1 MSQSALPN
9 PFLGGA
15 AFVMPATW
23 QGVMKQVLH
32 LAEFSG
38 GLQVI
43 DGARGSGKTVFAHHM
58 ASALAEEVGCGVLAL
73 PPGLPTAQVFDCL
86 LTSLGID
93 VQDGQSIGQS
103 IISLR
108 QFDAN
113 LKREQSR
120 KILIIDDAHHF
131 DDQALAALASVF
143 QGSQDTEVGLA
154 LIFLAEPGMAQ
165 RLDALHL
172 VDVEV
177 RDCVLPPMGEEDI
190 QQLLE
195 EEFQAN
201 AEGDFPFDEET
212 VEAIH
217 SESGGMPQDA
227 LRIASALWDQSQANK
242 AVPIW
247 KKLPV
252 LHLVAIAALVLALLW
267 GLISGFGREDEKE
280 ASVAPPVQFIVNSSH
295 VMSSSS
301 SLGEFSVSSQAS
313 EASFSTG
320 VESLEI
326 DSLEVESLEVESS
339 NASLTDIEAVSS
351 SVVSSLAQSS
361 VAKTAPK
368 APEEPNRALEPK
380 EPKSPSPAAIVIEPP
395 KAESDPLLID
405 GLTDDEEALMKLP
418 QRGFILQVLAANAR
432 ESLERFVSEQPNR
445 QNLRIY
451 RSIRS
456 GKSWFVVVEGY
467 YADKDSAVAA
477 ISNLPNNQLKAGPW
491 PKSIAAVKLEITA
504 FKQQTP

>member
-1 MSQSALPN
+1 MSQSAQPN

-23 QGVMKQVLH
+23 QGVMKQLLH

-43 DGARGSGKTVFAHHM
+43 DGVRGSGKTVFAHQM
-58 ASALAEEVGCGVLAL
+58 AGALPEEVGCGVLAL

-177 RDCVLPPMGEEDI
+177 RDCVLPPMTEDDI

-195 EEFQAN
+195 DEYRAN
-201 AEGDFPFDEET
+201 AEGEFPFEDD
-212 VEAIH
+212 VIEAIH
-217 SESGGMPQDA
+217 SESGGVPQDA
-227 LRIASALWDQSQANK
+227 LRIAGALWEQSQAK
-242 AVPIW
+242 RAMPIW
-247 KKLPV
+247 KKWPLWHM
-252 LHLVAIAALVLALLW
+252 LAIAALALALVW
-267 GLISGFGREDEKE
+267 GLLSGFGKPESEEPKVV
-280 ASVAPPVQFIVNSSH
+280 STQMVSSSLMVVVNSS
-295 VMSSSS
+295 S
-301 SLGEFSVSSQAS
+301 A
-313 EASFSTG
+313 
-320 VESLEI
+320 
-326 DSLEVESLEVESS
+326 
-339 NASLTDIEAVSS
+339 
-351 SVVSSLAQSS
+351 AQSS
-361 VAKTAPK
+361 VAAENTSVSENMSSSEVVISSGSTVSSEKVSSLEQVSSSSVAIKVPIIP
-368 APEEPNRALEPK
+368 AEVQSPREPQSVIP
-380 EPKSPSPAAIVIEPP
+380 PAVVKNPP
-395 KAESDPLLID
+395 KATQKPALLD
-405 GLTDDEEALMKLP
+405 GLTGDEEKLMKLP
-418 QRGFILQVLAANAR
+418 QRGFVLQVLAANAR

-477 ISNLPNNQLKAGPW
+477 ISNLPNSQLKAGPW
-491 PKSIAAVKLEITA
+491 PKSVAAVKLEIAA

>member
-1 MSQSALPN
+1 MSQSAQQN
-9 PFLGGA
+9 PFFGGA
-15 AFVMPATW
+15 TFIMPTTW
-23 QGVMKQVLH
+23 QGVMKQLVH

-43 DGARGSGKTVFAHHM
+43 DGARGAGKTVFAHHM
-58 ASALAEEVGCGVLAL
+58 AKALPEEVGCGVLAL
-73 PPGLPTAQVFDCL
+73 PRGLPTAQVFDCL

-103 IISLR
+103 IIALR

-143 QGSQDTEVGLA
+143 QGSQDSEVGLA

-177 RDCVLPPMGEEDI
+177 RDCILPPMGEDDI

-195 EEFQAN
+195 EEYRAC
-201 AEGDFPFDEET
+201 ADGEFPFDEET

-217 SESGGMPQDA
+217 SESGGVPQDA
-227 LRIASALWDQSQANK
+227 LRIASALWEQSQAK
-242 AVPIW
+242 KGTPLWKRWPIW
-247 KKLPV
+247 
-252 LHLVAIAALVLALLW
+252 HLVAIAALLLALLW
-267 GLISGFGREDEKE
+267 GLVSGFGGKE
-280 ASVAPPVQFIVNSSH
+280 SVPTAALSPADSTVSSAQSSSFSSVASSAFAEQASVSSIARAAVQHANSSEAALSS
-295 VMSSSS
+295 VSESSSS
-301 SLGEFSVSSQAS
+301 EAS
-313 EASFSTG
+313 ESASAPTSMSQLKP
-320 VESLEI
+320 ESPQKPI
-326 DSLEVESLEVESS
+326 EVSVP
-339 NASLTDIEAVSS
+339 AV
-351 SVVSSLAQSS
+351 
-361 VAKTAPK
+361 
-368 APEEPNRALEPK
+368 
-380 EPKSPSPAAIVIEPP
+380 PKSPAPAAVAIEPP
-395 KAESDPLLID
+395 APERERVMLE
-405 GLTDDEEALMKLP
+405 GLTADEESLMKLP
-418 QRGFILQVLAANAR
+418 QRGFVLQVLAANAR

-445 QNLRIY
+445 QSLRIY

-477 ISNLPNNQLKAGPW
+477 ISNLPNSQLKAGPW
-491 PKSIAAVKLEITA
+491 PKSVAAVKLEIAA
-504 FKQQTP
+504 FKQQAP

>member
-1 MSQSALPN
+1 MSQSAQPN
-9 PFLGGA
+9 PFFGGA

-43 DGARGSGKTVFAHHM
+43 DGARGAGKTVFAHHM
-58 ASALAEEVGCGVLAL
+58 ASALPEEVGCGVLAL

-177 RDCVLPPMGEEDI
+177 RDCVLPPMSEDDI

-195 EEFQAN
+195 DEYRAN

-217 SESGGMPQDA
+217 SESGGVPQDA
-227 LRIASALWDQSQANK
+227 LRIASALWEQSQAK
-242 AVPIW
+242 KITPFW
-247 KKLPV
+247 KKLPIW
-252 LHLVAIAALVLALLW
+252 HLLAIVTLILALIW
-267 GLISGFGREDEKE
+267 GLISGFGREEGE
-280 ASVAPPVQFIVNSSH
+280 TPAQPPVQAVTSSSQ
-295 VMSSSS
+295 VVLSSSS
-301 SLGEFSVSSQAS
+301 EGNASSAVSESSTEAEVARSSVSSAIDVASSSS
-313 EASFSTG
+313 EAS
-320 VESLEI
+320 
-326 DSLEVESLEVESS
+326 
-339 NASLTDIEAVSS
+339 S
-351 SVVSSLAQSS
+351 SVLSSE
-361 VAKTAPK
+361 AKTSIK
-368 APEEPNRALEPK
+368 TPEQPAEAQEPQV
-380 EPKSPSPAAIVIEPP
+380 PKSAAPAAVAAEPP
-395 KAESDPLLID
+395 KPLREPALID
-405 GLTDDEEALMKLP
+405 GLTEDEEKLMKLP
-418 QRGFILQVLAANAR
+418 QRGFVLQVLAANAR

-477 ISNLPNNQLKAGPW
+477 ISNLPNSQLKAGPW
-491 PKSIAAVKLEITA
+491 PKSVAAVKLEIAA
-504 FKQQTP
+504 FKQQAP

>member
-1 MSQSALPN
+1 MSQSSQQN

-15 AFVMPATW
+15 AFTMPATW

-43 DGARGSGKTVFAHHM
+43 DGVRGAGKTVFAHHM
-58 ASALAEEVGCGVLAL
+58 ASSLPEEVSCGVLAL

-93 VQDGQSIGQS
+93 VKEGQSIGQS
-103 IISLR
+103 IIALR

-113 LKREQSR
+113 LKREQFR

-131 DDQALAALASVF
+131 DDQALSALASVF

-177 RDCVLPPMGEEDI
+177 RDCVLPALGEEDI
-190 QQLLE
+190 QLLLE
-195 EEFQAN
+195 GEFQAN
-201 AEGDFPFDEET
+201 AEGVFPFDEET

-217 SESGGMPQDA
+217 SESSGVPQDA
-227 LRIASALWDQSQANK
+227 LRIASALWEQAQAK
-242 AVPIW
+242 KSAPIW
-247 KKLPV
+247 KKWPL
-252 LHLVAIAALVLALLW
+252 LHVAAIVALVLALMW
-267 GLISGFGREDEKE
+267 GLLSGFGKDDTESVPTALSSSAHVIQSSIPII
-280 ASVAPPVQFIVNSSH
+280 ASSSSQLIVSSSSSEFSSAAISELSS
-295 VMSSSS
+295 SSSS
-301 SLGEFSVSSQAS
+301 SLSSVSSS
-313 EASFSTG
+313 HL
-320 VESLEI
+320 VE
-326 DSLEVESLEVESS
+326 V
-339 NASLTDIEAVSS
+339 A
-351 SVVSSLAQSS
+351 SSLAA
-361 VAKTAPK
+361 VVLA
-368 APEEPNRALEPK
+368 EPK
-380 EPKSPSPAAIVIEPP
+380 VASEPP
-395 KAESDPLLID
+395 KPKSAPVVATPPVPVRESALID
-405 GLTDDEEALMKLP
+405 GLTEDEEKLMSLP
-418 QRGFILQVLAANAR
+418 QRGFVLQVLAANAR

-456 GKSWFVVVEGY
+456 GKSWFVVIEGY

-477 ISNLPNNQLKAGPW
+477 ISNLPNSQLKAGPW
-491 PKSIAAVKLEITA
+491 PKSVAAVKLEIAA

>member
-1 MSQSALPN
+1 MSQSAQPN
-9 PFLGGA
+9 PFFGGA
-15 AFVMPATW
+15 AFVMPVTW

-43 DGARGSGKTVFAHHM
+43 DGARGAGKTVFAHHM
-58 ASALAEEVGCGVLAL
+58 ASALPEDVGCGVLAL

-177 RDCVLPPMGEEDI
+177 RDCVLPPMGEDDI

-217 SESGGMPQDA
+217 AEAGGVPQDA
-227 LRIASALWDQSQANK
+227 LRIASALWDQSQAKK
-242 AVPIW
+242 AMPIW

-252 LHLVAIAALVLALLW
+252 WHLAAIAALVLALIW
-267 GLISGFGREDEKE
+267 GLISGFGREE
-280 ASVAPPVQFIVNSSH
+280 AGEEPEPLKVAVSSSQATSSSQIT
-295 VMSSSS
+295 MSSSS
-301 SLGEFSVSSQAS
+301 EVQVSS
-313 EASFSTG
+313 
-320 VESLEI
+320 
-326 DSLEVESLEVESS
+326 EVVESS
-339 NASLTDIEAVSS
+339 AAPELISS
-351 SVVSSLAQSS
+351 SASSVAEAISSSAEILSQAQSS
-361 VAKTAPK
+361 TANVVVKTPEQPVKAKEPQAPK
-368 APEEPNRALEPK
+368 
-380 EPKSPSPAAIVIEPP
+380 STTPASVVAEPP
-395 KAESDPLLID
+395 KPVREPALID
-405 GLTDDEEALMKLP
+405 GLTEDEEKLMKLP
-418 QRGFILQVLAANAR
+418 QRGFVLQVLAANAR

-477 ISNLPNNQLKAGPW
+477 ISNLPNSQLKAGPW
-491 PKSIAAVKLEITA
+491 PKSVAAVKLEIAA